1 MLGKKTFI
9 VGAFLVAFIIAG
21 CAVNSTYSDNEIGL
35 RKTNLFSED
44 STVAAKTSY
53 TKAAP
58 GEAKVYKRSFENA
71 PPLIPHSIEGLIPIT
86 AENNSCLG
94 CHDPAVAKAVNA
106 TAIPKSHLASFRP
119 ITAIAADGNIEKE
132 GKEVKNTVDVKT
144 AMHKRAGLSMERYNC
159 TQCHVPQSDN
169 KPLVKNEFAPD
180 FRAKDGAKRSNLI
193 KILNE
198 GVQ

>member
-9 VGAFLVAFIIAG
+9 AGAFLVTFIIAG
-21 CAVNSTYSDNEIGL
+21 CAVDSTYNDNEIGL

-58 GEAKVYKRSFENA
+58 GEAKVYQRSFENA
-71 PPLIPHSIEGLIPIT
+71 PPLIPHSVEGLVPIT
-86 AENNSCLG
+86 AENNSCLS
-94 CHDPAVAKAVNA
+94 CHDPAVAQAVNA

-169 KPLVKNEFAPD
+169 KPLVKNEFTPD
-180 FRAKDGAKRSNLI
+180 FRTKDGAKRSNLI

-198 GVQ
+198 GVE